1 MTQEEMLSQMEM
13 MLQPLQQM
21 NASQAE
27 TIRKQTS
34 QIDSLQSRIK
44 ELTAQVAWL
53 NRQLFGR
60 KSEKLPIIDP
70 SQLDLFAG
78 MLPENAQQITDA
90 RDAAVER
97 IVKTKEERRQERKN
111 RIMMEDLPVLEQVI
125 LTPDNLDRNLYKKIG
140 QEVTRIVE
148 HKPGQLYIKEIIR
161 EKWGLKDNTSVAPKG
176 LSGVLIAP
184 MPMLPIYKGIAGASL
199 LSEILLQKYEY
210 HMPYYR
216 QIKQYTHLGMKGLTE
231 STVDGWFKK
240 TMELLKPL
248 YEVLR
253 QEVMKADYVQADE
266 TTTPVIDKQ
275 THKAAKEYLWMVR
288 AVMERLVL
296 FHYDQGS
303 RAGAVIE
310 SLANR
315 YNFKGFLQCDG
326 FAGYETAFK
335 TNPDVRLVN
344 CMVHIRRH
352 FEQALDENRPMAEHA
367 LGEIQQLYRIEHM
380 CDDANLSFDERKAK
394 RQELSKPIMEA
405 MKLWMETEGV
415 KYSERSQTGK
425 AITYAYTRW
434 DNMMRYLDDGRLLL
448 DNNLA
453 ENEIRP
459 VTLGRKNYLFCGNHE
474 AAGNMAVVC
483 SLLATCRNHDI
494 NPRDYLNDIISQM
507 PYHTKASREELI
519 QLPPHQWKVKH
530 LRLYPTSSL
539 QPSFSA
545 SLNFASSRPELFDSN
560 GLFKLCIVANVRIA
574 EASLPQHTLYSVFS
588 TL

>member
-1 MTQEEMLSQMEM
+1 MLSQMEM
-13 MLQPLQQM
+13 MLQPLQQV

-27 TIRKQTS
+27 TIKKLTEQNE
-34 QIDSLQSRIK
+34 SLQSRIK

-70 SQLDLFAG
+70 NYPDLFAG
-78 MLPENAQQITDA
+78 MLPENAQQIADA
-90 RDAAVER
+90 HDEAVEK
-97 IVKTKEERRQERKN
+97 ITKTREERRQEKKN

-125 LTPDNLDRNLYKKIG
+125 LTPDNLDETQYKKIG

-161 EKWGLKDNTSVAPKG
+161 EKWGLKDNTSAAPKG
-176 LSGVLIAP
+176 MSGVLIAP
-184 MPMLPIYKGIAGASL
+184 MPLLPIYKGIAGASL
-199 LSEILLQKYEY
+199 LAEILLQKYEY

-216 QIKQYTHLGMKGLTE
+216 QIKQYSHLGMKGLTE
-231 STVDGWFKK
+231 STVDGWFRQ
-240 TMELLKPL
+240 TMELLRPL
-248 YEVLR
+248 YEVLKS
-253 QEVMKADYVQADE
+253 EVMKADYVQADE
-266 TTTPVIDKQ
+266 TTTPVINKE

-296 FHYDQGS
+296 FHYDRGS

-315 YNFKGFLQCDG
+315 YNFKGYLQCDG

-335 TNPDVRLVN
+335 TNPDVRLLN

-352 FEQALDENRPMAEHA
+352 LEQALDENRQMAEHG
-367 LGEIQQLYRIEHM
+367 LSEIQHLYKIEHM
-380 CDDANLSFDERKAK
+380 CDDENLTPEERKT
-394 RQELSKPIMEA
+394 RRNELARPIMEA

-415 KYSERSQTGK
+415 KYSESSLTGK

-434 DNMMRYLDDGRLLL
+434 DNMMRYLEDGRLLL

-474 AAGNMAVVC
+474 AAQNMAVIC
-483 SLLATCRNHDI
+483 SLLATCRNHDV
-494 NPRDYLNDIISQM
+494 NPRDYLNDVISQM
-507 PYHTKASREELI
+507 PYHTKASHEELL
-519 QLPPHQWKVKH
+519 QLLPHKWKLTH
-530 LRLYPTSSL
+530 
-539 QPSFSA
+539 
-545 SLNFASSRPELFDSN
+545 PE
-560 GLFKLCIVANVRIA
+560 
-574 EASLPQHTLYSVFS
+574 SVM
-588 TL
+588 TKTA

>member
-1 MTQEEMLSQMEM
+1 MLSQMEM
-13 MLQPLQQM
+13 MLQPLQQV

-27 TIRKQTS
+27 TIKKLTEQNE
-34 QIDSLQSRIK
+34 SLQSRIK

-70 SQLDLFAG
+70 NYPDFFSG
-78 MLPENAQQITDA
+78 MLPKNAQQIADA
-90 RDAAVER
+90 HDEAVEK
-97 IVKTKEERRQERKN
+97 ITKTKEERRQEKKN

-125 LTPDNLDRNLYKKIG
+125 LTPDNLDTNLYKKIG

-161 EKWGLKDNTSVAPKG
+161 EKWGLKDNTATAPKG
-176 LSGVLIAP
+176 MSGVLIAP
-184 MPMLPIYKGIAGASL
+184 MPLLPIYKGIAGASL
-199 LSEILLQKYEY
+199 LAEILLQKYEY

-216 QIKQYTHLGMKGLTE
+216 QIKQYSHLGMKGLTE
-231 STVDGWFKK
+231 STVDGWFKQ
-240 TMELLKPL
+240 TMELLRPL
-248 YEVLR
+248 YEVLKA
-253 QEVMKADYVQADE
+253 EVMKSDYVQADE
-266 TTTPVIDKQ
+266 TTTPVMNKE

-315 YNFKGFLQCDG
+315 YNFKGYLQCDG

-335 TNPDVRLVN
+335 TNPDVLLVN

-352 FEQALDENRPMAEHA
+352 LEQALDENRQMAEHG
-367 LGEIQQLYRIEHM
+367 LKEIQHLYKIEHM
-380 CDDANLSFDERKAK
+380 CDDAQMSFDERKAK

-405 MKLWMETEGV
+405 LKLWMETEGL
-415 KYSERSQTGK
+415 KYSESSLIGK

-459 VTLGRKNYLFCGNHE
+459 ITLGRKNYLFCGNHE
-474 AAGNMAVVC
+474 AAQNMAVVC
-483 SLLATCRNHDI
+483 SLLATCRNHDV
-494 NPRDYLNDIISQM
+494 NPRDYLNDVISQM
-507 PYHTKASREELI
+507 PYHTKASYEELL
-519 QLPPHQWKVKH
+519 QLLPHKWKLTH
-530 LRLYPTSSL
+530 
-539 QPSFSA
+539 
-545 SLNFASSRPELFDSN
+545 PE
-560 GLFKLCIVANVRIA
+560 
-574 EASLPQHTLYSVFS
+574 SVM
-588 TL
+588 TKTA

>member
-13 MLQPLQQM
+13 MLQPLQQV

-27 TIRKQTS
+27 TIKKLTEQNE
-34 QIDSLQSRIK
+34 SLQSRIK
-44 ELTAQVAWL
+44 ELTAQIAWL

-70 SQLDLFAG
+70 NYPDLFAG
-78 MLPENAQQITDA
+78 MLPENAQQIADA
-90 RDAAVER
+90 HDEAVEK
-97 IVKTKEERRQERKN
+97 IIKTKEERRQEKKN

-125 LTPDNLDRNLYKKIG
+125 LTPDNLDTNLYKKIG

-161 EKWGLKDNTSVAPKG
+161 EKWGLKDNTSTAPKG
-176 LSGVLIAP
+176 MSGVLIAP
-184 MPMLPIYKGIAGASL
+184 MPLLPIYKGIAGASL
-199 LSEILLQKYEY
+199 LAEILLQKYEY

-216 QIKQYTHLGMKGLTE
+216 QIKQYSHLGMKGLTE
-231 STVDGWFKK
+231 STVDGWFKQ

-248 YEVLR
+248 YEVLKS
-253 QEVMKADYVQADE
+253 EVMKADYVQADE
-266 TTTPVIDKQ
+266 TTTPVMDKE

-315 YNFKGFLQCDG
+315 YNFKGYLQCDG

-335 TNPDVRLVN
+335 TNPDVLLVN

-352 FEQALDENRPMAEHA
+352 LEQALDENRPMAEHG
-367 LGEIQQLYRIEHM
+367 LKEIQHLYKIEHM
-380 CDDANLSFDERKAK
+380 CDDAGMSFDERKAK

-415 KYSERSQTGK
+415 KYSESSLTGK

-474 AAGNMAVVC
+474 AAQNMAVVC
-483 SLLATCRNHDI
+483 SLLATCRNHDV

-507 PYHTKASREELI
+507 PYHTKASYEELL
-519 QLPPHQWKVKH
+519 QLLPHKWKLTH
-530 LRLYPTSSL
+530 
-539 QPSFSA
+539 
-545 SLNFASSRPELFDSN
+545 PE
-560 GLFKLCIVANVRIA
+560 
-574 EASLPQHTLYSVFS
+574 SVM
-588 TL
+588 TKTT

>member
-1 MTQEEMLSQMEM
+1 MEERDILIKTIES
-13 MLQPLQQM
+13 L
-21 NASQAE
+21 NASIKTLSE
-27 TIRKQTS
+27 NHKKEVEHLNT
-34 QIDSLQSRIK
+34 RIK

-60 KSEKLPIIDP
+60 KSEKLHIIDP
-70 SQLDLFAG
+70 NYPDLFAG

-90 RDAAVER
+90 HDEAVEK
-97 IVKTKEERRQERKN
+97 IVKTKEERRQEKKN

-125 LTPDNLDRNLYKKIG
+125 LTPDNLDETLYKKIG

-161 EKWGLKDNTSVAPKG
+161 EKWGLKDNTSTTPKG
-176 LSGVLIAP
+176 MSGVLIAP
-184 MPMLPIYKGIAGASL
+184 MPLLPIYKGIAGASL
-199 LSEILLQKYEY
+199 LAEILLQKYEY

-216 QIKQYTHLGMKGLTE
+216 QIKQYSHLGLKGLTE
-231 STVDGWFKK
+231 STVDGWFKQ
-240 TMELLKPL
+240 TMQLLKPIYELLKS
-248 YEVLR
+248 
-253 QEVMKADYVQADE
+253 EVMKADYVQADE
-266 TTTPVIDKQ
+266 TTTPVINKD

-296 FHYDQGS
+296 FHYDHGS

-315 YNFKGFLQCDG
+315 YNFRGYLQCDG

-335 TNPDVRLVN
+335 ANPDVRLVN

-352 FEQALDENRPMAEHA
+352 FEQALDENRKMAEHA
-367 LGEIQQLYRIEHM
+367 LAEIQHLYRIEHM
-380 CDDANLSFDERKAK
+380 CDDAGMTPDERKAK

-415 KYSERSQTGK
+415 KYSESSQIGK

-434 DNMMRYLDDGRLLL
+434 DNMMRYLEDGRLLL

-474 AAGNMAVVC
+474 AAQNMTIVC
-483 SLLATCRNHDI
+483 SLLATCRNHNV

-507 PYHTKASREELI
+507 PYHAKASHDELL
-519 QLPPHQWKVKH
+519 QLLPHKWK
-530 LRLYPTSSL
+530 LT
-539 QPSFSA
+539 
-545 SLNFASSRPELFDSN
+545 
-560 GLFKLCIVANVRIA
+560 
-574 EASLPQHTLYSVFS
+574 HTESVM
-588 TL
+588 TKTT

>member
-1 MTQEEMLSQMEM
+1 MEERDILMKTIESL
-13 MLQPLQQM
+13 
-21 NASQAE
+21 NAS
-27 TIRKQTS
+27 IQTLS
-34 QIDSLQSRIK
+34 ENHKKEVESLNARIK

-70 SQLDLFAG
+70 NYPDLFAG
-78 MLPENAQQITDA
+78 MLPENAQQIADA
-90 RDAAVER
+90 HDEAVEK
-97 IVKTKEERRQERKN
+97 IVKTKEERRLEKKN

-125 LTPDNLDRNLYKKIG
+125 LTPDNLDETLYKKIG

-161 EKWGLKDNTSVAPKG
+161 EKWGLKDNTSTAPKG
-176 LSGVLIAP
+176 MSGVLIAP
-184 MPMLPIYKGIAGASL
+184 MPLLPIYKGIAGASL
-199 LSEILLQKYEY
+199 LAEILLQKYEY

-216 QIKQYTHLGMKGLTE
+216 QIKQYSHLGMKGLTE
-231 STVDGWFKK
+231 STVDGWFKQ

-248 YEVLR
+248 YEVLKA
-253 QEVMKADYVQADE
+253 EVMKADYVQADE
-266 TTTPVIDKQ
+266 TTTPVINKE

-315 YNFKGFLQCDG
+315 YNFKGYLQCDG

-335 TNPDVRLVN
+335 TNPDVLLVN
-344 CMVHIRRH
+344 YMVHIRRYY
-352 FEQALDENRPMAEHA
+352 EQALDENRQPAEHA
-367 LGEIQQLYRIEHM
+367 LSEIQHLYKIEHM
-380 CDDANLSFDERKAK
+380 CDDANLSFEERRAK

-415 KYSERSQTGK
+415 KYSESSQIGK

-434 DNMMRYLDDGRLLL
+434 DNMMRYLEDGRLLL

-474 AAGNMAVVC
+474 AAQNMAVVC
-483 SLLATCRNHDI
+483 SLLATCRNHNI
-494 NPRDYLNDIISQM
+494 NPRGYLNDVISQM
-507 PYHTKASREELI
+507 PYHTKASYEEL
-519 QLPPHQWKVKH
+519 QLLLPHKWKLTH
-530 LRLYPTSSL
+530 
-539 QPSFSA
+539 
-545 SLNFASSRPELFDSN
+545 PE
-560 GLFKLCIVANVRIA
+560 
-574 EASLPQHTLYSVFS
+574 SVM
-588 TL
+588 TKTT